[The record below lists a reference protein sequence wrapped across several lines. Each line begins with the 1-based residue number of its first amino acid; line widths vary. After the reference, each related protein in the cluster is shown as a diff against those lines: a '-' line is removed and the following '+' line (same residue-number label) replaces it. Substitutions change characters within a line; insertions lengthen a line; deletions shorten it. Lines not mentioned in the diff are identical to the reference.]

1 MVKYDCHGKTYNEVI
16 DELENWLLIHYSET
30 PFVIITGNS
39 DEMKKVVMNELD
51 ALDFK
56 YGVPIDNNG
65 IIKVF

>member
-39 DEMKKVVMNELD
+39 DEMKKIVMNELD
-51 ALDFK
+51 TLDFK
-56 YGVPIDNNG
+56 YGIPTDNNG
-65 IIKVF
+65 VIKVF